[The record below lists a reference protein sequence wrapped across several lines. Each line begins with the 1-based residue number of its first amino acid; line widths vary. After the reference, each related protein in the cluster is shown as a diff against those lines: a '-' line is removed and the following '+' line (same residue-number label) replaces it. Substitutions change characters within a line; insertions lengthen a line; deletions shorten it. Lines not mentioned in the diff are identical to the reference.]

1 MESRGRPANRTQPPP
16 LPRTGVA
23 VPPGRSR
30 PGAGPRRR
38 MLSRPGLVRTIAKG
52 SRLCVRPTVLL
63 LKCFAIL
70 VPLAA
75 LGVGLVYLRLL
86 QGPISVGFIVGPVE
100 RGLNSELPEFSV
112 KIEDAIVQLSERKT
126 IEFRL
131 RNIRVADADGDVVA
145 LAPLAGVGIS
155 YRALMSGRIAPARI
169 ELIQPR
175 VLVSRT
181 EDGRL
186 SLSFTQP
193 AEAGVAH
200 PAAGSDRG
208 TTPPHRDESAAA
220 TAEPSSRG
228 LDLAAALADASARA
242 RRQQYAASFLE
253 AVGFKDAS
261 VIYDAYGYRSVWQV
275 PEFDLMVEHKQKR
288 SIVSGLGTV
297 ASPAGPWTFSLRA
310 EESEKSKT
318 VRLDATVQDL
328 VPRGLAHGPVHFAT
342 FDGIDVPVS
351 GSGGLELSR
360 DGTILHGHFTI
371 DLEPGKLNL
380 PWLDRSAFAVGS
392 GRLDV
397 RYSGDKQ
404 RFDVGPATF
413 SWGKSQAVVAGSVV
427 HGSTLDKPVPG
438 WQFDVRTLNGT
449 LAAEEGDV
457 PPLPIERWVARGRI
471 GPEPGRLQL
480 EEFQL
485 DAGGAQMAMTGNI
498 TNAAGR
504 IDAVLEGRIGA
515 MPIASMKALWPGSLA
530 RRTREWVGRNLLT
543 GSLKGGTFRIATQ
556 REAGSGAAQ
565 AGGPEERR
573 LSLALEGADLE
584 FVTMQGL
591 PPIEAPRALLRVEG
605 SDAEVTIP
613 EASIAASQGR
623 RIALKAGRILV
634 SGVDSERPLADIS
647 ARAQGPLGAVLDVL
661 DREPLA
667 LVRAAGLGLTGL
679 DGKVE
684 GQVHLSLPLGETIST
699 ADMKVEGKARIT
711 DGRAKDVFGAHDIN
725 GATVTFDVTEKAM
738 DVRGDM
744 LLSGVSIKVGWQV
757 LAGVPAAQQP
767 PIKLSATLDN
777 SDRAQLKLDLNHM
790 VQGEVPVEINVQRN
804 GPEDTK
810 IHFIADL
817 TGAELTLND
826 ISWQKPSGRPAG
838 LEFDVVKGQTYK
850 TELQNFRLIG
860 DNIAIDGWVGL
871 GPDHHPMEYHFPHFS
886 INVVTNIDVQGTMRP
901 GRVWDVKARGKTY
914 DAKDLFHS
922 LISFGQLSDRQA
934 QVSNRPGL
942 DLVAEIDTVLGAS
955 DTTIRGVKLKMQKRA
970 EQLTMLDL
978 RGTLESGKALV
989 ARLRPDA
996 GRARLLV
1003 AESADAGQA
1012 LKLIGFYPNML
1023 GGTADLEINLEAKGA
1038 AERSGVLV
1046 IQDFRVLGDP
1056 IVSEVFQSP
1065 DEGRPAIETGRNRG
1079 RRVVREQFDFER
1091 LRAPFSMGNGQLVL
1105 ENAHVT
1111 GPVVGATM
1119 RGKIDYRTKRL
1130 QLGGT
1135 YVPLSGFNRS
1145 FAPIPIL
1152 GPLLTGPRGEGVLGI
1167 TFAIEGPMS
1176 EPQVIVNP
1184 LSLVMPGI
1192 FREIFQMTPENP
1204 RVTPREERP
1213 QPKAGSKAGPQVR
1226 ASPPADWGTQGG
1238 SNVQPEVLGGWSA
1251 QTTPPPAKA
1260 K

>member
-1 MESRGRPANRTQPPP
+1 M
-16 LPRTGVA
+16 
-23 VPPGRSR
+23 
-30 PGAGPRRR
+30 
-38 MLSRPGLVRTIAKG
+38 
-52 SRLCVRPTVLL
+52 
-63 LKCFAIL
+63 LKCLAVL
-70 VPLAA
+70 VPLAL
-75 LGVGLVYLRLL
+75 LGVGLIYLRLL

-100 RGLNSELPEFSV
+100 RGLSSELPEFSV
-112 KIEDAIVQLSERKT
+112 KIEDAIVQLSERQG

-145 LAPLAGVGIS
+145 LAPLAGVSMS
-155 YRALMSGRIAPARI
+155 YRALLSARIAPARI

-186 SLSFTQP
+186 SLSFTPP
-193 AEAGVAH
+193 AEAGAH
-200 PAAGSDRG
+200 AAPGSDQAQIS
-208 TTPPHRDESAAA
+208 HRDNAAA
-220 TAEPSSRG
+220 VAPGTSSRS

-275 PEFDLMVEHKQKR
+275 PEFDIRVEHKQKR

-297 ASPAGPWTFSLRA
+297 ASTAGPWTFSLRA
-310 EESEKSKT
+310 EESEKTKT
-318 VRLDATVQDL
+318 VRLDATVQGL
-328 VPRGLAHGPVHFAT
+328 VPRGLAHGRVHFT
-342 FDGIDVPVS
+342 SFEGIDFPIS

-360 DGTILHGHFTI
+360 DGTILHGHFAL
-371 DLEPGKLNL
+371 DMEPGKLHL

-397 RYSGDKQ
+397 RYSGDKE
-404 RFDVGPATF
+404 RFDFGPATF
-413 SWGKSQAVVAGSVV
+413 SWGKNHAVIAGSVV
-427 HGSTLDKPVPG
+427 HGAKLEKPVPG
-438 WQFDVRTLNGT
+438 WQFDLRTLKGV

-457 PPLPIERWVARGRI
+457 PPLAIERWVASGRI

-480 EEFQL
+480 QEFQL

-504 IDAVLEGRIGA
+504 VDAVVEGRIGA
-515 MPIASMKALWPGSLA
+515 MPVASMKALWPGPIA
-530 RRTREWVGRNLLT
+530 PRTREWVSRNLT
-543 GSLKGGTFRIATQ
+543 AGTLKGGTFRIATQ
-556 REAGSGAAQ
+556 REAASTVAADNPQ
-565 AGGPEERR
+565 ERR
-573 LSLALEGADLE
+573 LSLTLEGADLE
-584 FVTMQGL
+584 FATMQGF

-605 SDAEVTIP
+605 SEAEMTIP
-613 EASIAASQGR
+613 EASIDAGQGR
-623 RIALKAGRILV
+623 RISVKPGRLLV
-634 SGVDSERPLADIS
+634 SAIDSERPLAEIS
-647 ARAQGPLGAVLDVL
+647 ARAQGPLGAVLDIL

-667 LVRAAGLGLTGL
+667 LVRTAGLGLTGL

-684 GQVHLSLPLGETIST
+684 GQVRVSLPLGQTIST

-725 GATVTFDVTEKAM
+725 GATIALDVTEKAM

-744 LLSGVSIKVGWQV
+744 LLSGVSVKLGWQV

-804 GPEDTK
+804 GPDDSK

-817 TGAELTLND
+817 TAAELTLND

-838 LEFDVVKGQTYK
+838 LEFDVAKGHTYK

-886 INVVTNIDVQGTMRP
+886 INVVTNMDVQGAMRP

-922 LISFGQLSDRQA
+922 LISFGQLSERQR
-934 QVSNRPGL
+934 QPGNRPGL

-978 RGTLESGKALV
+978 RGTLESGKTLA

-996 GRARLLV
+996 GRSRLLV
-1003 AESADAGQA
+1003 AETADAGQA
-1012 LKLIGFYPNML
+1012 LKLIGLYPNMV
-1023 GGTADLEINLEAKGA
+1023 GGTGDLELNLDAKGA
-1038 AERSGVLV
+1038 AERSGVLA
-1046 IQDFRVLGDP
+1046 IQEFRVLGDA
-1056 IVSEVFQSP
+1056 IVSEVLQAP

-1204 RVTPREERP
+1204 KVTPRDERA
-1213 QPKAGSKAGPQVR
+1213 QPKAKSGPQVR
-1226 ASPPADWGTQGG
+1226 ASPPADLSAQGG
-1238 SNVQPEVLGGWSA
+1238 PQVQPEVLGGWSA
-1251 QTTPPPAKA
+1251 QTSPPPVKT